1 MDATPDRAPATSPA
15 GAQPYPEAAAIS
27 VACHLGLCQGSNP
40 GWGLTECGHDDE
52 CACECHHA

>member
-1 MDATPDRAPATSPA
+1 M
-15 GAQPYPEAAAIS
+15 PEDAAIS

-40 GWGLTECGHDDE
+40 GYDLTECDYDDE